1 MYLLCLKGSGSND
14 TPVALGIPIIFK
26 YYFPFKGTRV
36 PERNAWFQDK
46 GSGKEGTRQAWKY
59 LVYWR

>member
-1 MYLLCLKGSGSND
+1 MCVYIYLHNMYLLCLKGSGSND

-36 PERNAWFQDK
+36 PERNA
-46 GSGKEGTRQAWKY
+46 
-59 LVYWR
+59 